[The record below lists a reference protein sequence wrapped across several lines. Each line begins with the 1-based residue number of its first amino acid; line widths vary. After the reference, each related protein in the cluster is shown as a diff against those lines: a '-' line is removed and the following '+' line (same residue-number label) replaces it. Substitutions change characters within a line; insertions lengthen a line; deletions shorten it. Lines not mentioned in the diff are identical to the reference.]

1 MKTRERDSTWEST
14 DRDVSSRRSRVTWK
28 EDKVLRAGTARGPEC
43 GRIAMFLSAMVAI
56 FVIGFSRGS
65 LASGL
70 PVPSFVYYGEIT
82 DAFGWPFL
90 GSDAAQL
97 VALRMDGRECG
108 RAPVHEAI
116 GPTINYRVEVA
127 MTEPR
132 GAAYAA
138 YAVREGERITLV
150 LEAEGTQ
157 YPVTRPGAVPA
168 VGRPGSLLRQDLALG
183 KDLDGDGLPDEWE
196 EWLIQGSG
204 GLLTTSLDVR
214 PEEDFDS
221 DGVTNREEYL
231 AGTDPAWDEDLPL
244 LEAVEFDR
252 AHGHVAVA
260 VLTVPG
266 RTYRILGAL
275 GLSDNAPDS
284 NWSPQKI
291 GLSAAADAKDDVDY
305 WRGDGQLTWVYLR
318 VGAVGPSFLKLEVR

>member
-1 MKTRERDSTWEST
+1 MKTRERESIWEST
-14 DRDVSSRRSRVTWK
+14 DRAVSLRRSGVIWK
-28 EDKVLRAGTARGPEC
+28 EDKEMRVGTARGPEF
-43 GRIAMFLSAMVAI
+43 GQIARVLSVMVAMFVL
-56 FVIGFSRGS
+56 GFSRGS

-90 GSDAAQL
+90 GSDNAQV

-127 MTEPR
+127 MAEPR

-138 YAVREGERITLV
+138 YAVREGERITMV
-150 LEAEGTQ
+150 LEAGGTR
-157 YPVTRPGAVPA
+157 YPVTRPGTVPA

-183 KDLDGDGLPDEWE
+183 NDLDGDGLPDEWE
-196 EWLIQGSG
+196 EWLIQESS

-214 PEEDFDS
+214 PGDDFDG

-244 LEAVEFDR
+244 IEAV
-252 AHGHVAVA
+252 HYGPSQGQVAVA

-266 RTYRILGAL
+266 RTYRILGASI
-275 GLSDNAPDS
+275 LSANAS
-284 NWSPQKI
+284 ETAWSPQKI
-291 GLSAAADAKDDVDY
+291 GLSATVDPQDDY

-318 VGAVGPSFLKLEVR
+318 VGVTGPSFLKLEVR